1 MPAKRSNKTA
11 RVLNLITNSGEAE
24 QGEQQAAAPVP
35 EEPQTDTPT
44 TKGNDKQAKETAKP
58 AKEKPK
64 GTASKNAKIKDA
76 APAEP
81 PQPAAQPAA
90 EPVSSPALVQTPPPA
105 APAPVVPIVQ
115 NVREKEQALSDDIKS
130 GLLEALSEAEAAEA
144 PSAPAPQE
152 DTTMPAADET
162 ASEPP
167 AAASQPE
174 VEPELAA
181 SEPVAVPATP
191 DIAEAPAEEPISVT
205 APIAVEPVEPSPEAA
220 EVPTASPA
228 APPVAEPTT
237 QTPQAP
243 EPAPAQP
250 EPSAQEPAK
259 PAQPKDELYTP
270 TGATE
275 VEYTNVLQ
283 SLVEDISPYYICNML
298 QCNCQRCIAD
308 MKALA
313 LTNLPSKYVVLE
325 KDHKAAYMSVYAARY
340 EKLLSVQMMRACV
353 IVNEHPHH

>member
-44 TKGNDKQAKETAKP
+44 TKGNDKPAKETAKP

-64 GTASKNAKIKDA
+64 GTASKNAKAKDA

-237 QTPQAP
+237 HAPQAP

-259 PAQPKDELYTP
+259 PAQPKDKLYTP

>member
-115 NVREKEQALSDDIKS
+115 NVREKEQALSEDIKS

-144 PSAPAPQE
+144 PSTPAPQE
-152 DTTMPAADET
+152 DTTMPVADEA

-167 AAASQPE
+167 AAVSQPE

-181 SEPVAVPATP
+181 S
-191 DIAEAPAEEPISVT
+191 
-205 APIAVEPVEPSPEAA
+205 
-220 EVPTASPA
+220 
-228 APPVAEPTT
+228 
-237 QTPQAP
+237 
-243 EPAPAQP
+243 
-250 EPSAQEPAK
+250 
-259 PAQPKDELYTP
+259 
-270 TGATE
+270 G
-275 VEYTNVLQ
+275 
-283 SLVEDISPYYICNML
+283 
-298 QCNCQRCIAD
+298 
-308 MKALA
+308 
-313 LTNLPSKYVVLE
+313 
-325 KDHKAAYMSVYAARY
+325 
-340 EKLLSVQMMRACV
+340 
-353 IVNEHPHH
+353 HP

>member
-24 QGEQQAAAPVP
+24 QPEQQAAAPVP
-35 EEPQTDTPT
+35 EEPQANIPPA
-44 TKGNDKQAKETAKP
+44 KGNDKPAKETEKP

-64 GTASKNAKIKDA
+64 GTASKNAKVKDP
-76 APAEP
+76 APTEP
-81 PQPAAQPAA
+81 PQPTAQPAA
-90 EPVSSPALVQTPPPA
+90 EPVPSPAPVQTPPPA

-152 DTTMPAADET
+152 DTIMPAADET

-181 SEPVAVPATP
+181 SEPAAVSAIP
-191 DIAEAPAEEPISVT
+191 DITEAPAAELTPATEPT
-205 APIAVEPVEPSPEAA
+205 AIEPPEPSPEAA
-220 EVPTASPA
+220 EAPTVSPV